1 METGSTVQLQHIEQV
16 TDPCVRYFYRHTSG
30 PGIHPIDP
38 HCLNEIKTRKLGD
51 IICENTDIAELAENV
66 FSLVRL
72 RELVN
77 H

>member
-1 METGSTVQLQHIEQV
+1 M
-16 TDPCVRYFYRHTSG
+16 
-30 PGIHPIDP
+30 
-38 HCLNEIKTRKLGD
+38 NEIKTRKLGD

-72 RELVN
+72 REFVN